1 LENSDDARGCPLTF
15 ILSPEGRGKGEGKGV
30 SGVQPLN
37 ILKKQVRDY
46 EPGKY

>member
-15 ILSPEGRGKGEGKGV
+15 ILSPEGRVKGEGKGV

-37 ILKKQVRDY
+37 ILK
-46 EPGKY
+46 PGQKKEGKCLF